1 MSWEMMV
8 AQFALQN
15 NPYALNAK
23 AEQAYAT
30 AFNETSVRMTQS
42 WNAENNVRLAE
53 KNIVRIGMDKQAE
66 LTNAATMRAEAEA
79 DIAVQAAAAGIT
91 GSYRDV
97 ATQSVRH
104 ANAKAVENINSEYG
118 TRLKQTSMQL
128 QSSLY
133 DFYAVTGNHKP
144 KYKKFNPLGLFG

>member
-8 AQFALQN
+8 TNFALQN

-23 AEQAYAT
+23 AEQAYAS
-30 AFNETSVRMTQS
+30 AFNETSTRMAQG

-53 KNIVRIGMDKQAE
+53 KNMVRIGMDKQAE
-66 LTNAATMRAEAEA
+66 LTRAATARAEADA

-91 GSYRDV
+91 GTYRDV

-104 ANAKAVENINSEYG
+104 SNARAVEDINNEYG
-118 TRLKQTSMQL
+118 SRMQQTSMQL

-144 KYKKFNPLGLFG
+144 KYKKFNPLGLF